1 MNKYL
6 YKSPSKLFSK
16 KIFKFFKYKG
26 QQELKNTVNTLH
38 LIQYKK

>member
-16 KIFKFFKYKG
+16 KIFKFFKYKCK
-26 QQELKNTVNTLH
+26 QELDITVTLH
-38 LIQYKK
+38 F